1 MISYQEQLIMSCC
14 IPKIEKDLV
23 LRYKMIWNRVYKAQQ
38 ELSISH
44 REVSIH
50 QEKHFKHKGV

>member
-1 MISYQEQLIMSCC
+1 MSCC